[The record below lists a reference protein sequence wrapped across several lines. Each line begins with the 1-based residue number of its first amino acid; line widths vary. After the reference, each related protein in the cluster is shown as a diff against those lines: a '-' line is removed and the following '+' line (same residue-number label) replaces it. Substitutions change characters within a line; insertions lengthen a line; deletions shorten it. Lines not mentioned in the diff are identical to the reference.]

1 MSKPNKLKVI
11 RKVSD
16 TQLQVSINNVIT
28 PQTISE
34 NIGIGSTTA
43 SNSTFNLIGKRNIK
57 DVIPGA
63 AAISSP
69 SGVDGQGAAYS
80 YGAEGNEHASGNGGY
95 ATAGGNFLYSD
106 ITDIT
111 GQWCMTVGSGSTN
124 GKFIRCDEYMLAQS
138 IYPYATNAV
147 EIGDHSGV
155 SPGTPQ
161 STTAISSNCSYVSNS
176 YQFTNQ
182 CYFAGCICSPAAC
195 ANVCPGAFSGY
206 QRSCFC
212 TTNFLVR
219 PELQTCS
226 QSKCGGNWVHVKTP
240 GRNTNSL

>member
-16 TQLQVSINNVIT
+16 TQLQVSINNVVT
-28 PQTISE
+28 TNTISGT
-34 NIGIGSTTA
+34 IGIGSTT
-43 SNSTFNLIGKRNIK
+43 SSSSTFDLIGKRNIK

-69 SGVDGQGAAYS
+69 SGVNGSAAGYS
-80 YGAEGNEHASGNGGY
+80 YGAEGNEHAHGSGGY
-95 ATAGGNFLYSD
+95 ATAGGNFFYSD
-106 ITDIT
+106 ITDVT

-124 GKFIRCDEYMLAQS
+124 GKFTRCDEFMLSQS
-138 IYPYATNAV
+138 IFPYATSAV
-147 EIGDHSGV
+147 VLGDHSGV
-155 SPGTPQ
+155 SGGTPQ
-161 STTAISSNCSYVSNS
+161 STSAIPSGCSYASNS

-182 CYFAGCICSPAAC
+182 CYVAGCICSPAAC
-195 ANVCPGAFSGY
+195 ANACPGALSGY
-206 QRSCFC
+206 QNSCFC

-219 PELQTCS
+219 TELQTCS

-240 GRNTNSL
+240 GRNENSL